1 MAIDQH
7 ASNLIDLTV
16 KTFNGNVTN
25 VSPLDGMSLLDSWIS
40 FLETD
45 EQDNSALSAGL
56 SNLKA
61 IIQEGGNID
70 SAEVVGIL
78 GDLTTQ
84 TKQISNTVETENKPE
99 LNSLV
104 DALQS
109 FSHLVDGSGG
119 PARTGGQA
127 PMTSTVGGEST
138 NSGVGASAL
147 SDTDDDDLSD
157 RNGGTVDEDS
167 TIDMDDTT
175 GSDGGAPE
183 ANAPEKPTTR
193 SSAQTGDSG
202 YSSGS
207 GTSRSDTSRVD
218 GPGLSGG
225 TGDSDTA
232 QSGGRS
238 QY

>member
-1 MAIDQH
+1 MALDQH

-16 KTFNGNVTN
+16 KTFNGDVTN
-25 VSPLDGMSLLDSWIS
+25 VSPIDGMSLLDSWIS
-40 FLETD
+40 FLQTD
-45 EQDNSALSAGL
+45 KQENGALSSGL
-56 SNLKA
+56 NNLKA
-61 IIQEGGNID
+61 VIQEGGTID
-70 SAEVVGIL
+70 SVEIKEIL
-78 GDLTTQ
+78 DDLTSQ
-84 TKQISNTVETENKPE
+84 TKQISDKVETDNKPQ

-104 DALQS
+104 TALQS
-109 FSHLVDGSGG
+109 FGHLVDGSGG
-119 PARTGGQA
+119 PAKTGGQA
-127 PMTSTVGGEST
+127 PMMSTVGGEST
-138 NSGVGASAL
+138 NSGVGISSMA
-147 SDTDDDDLSD
+147 DTDDDDLSD

-183 ANAPEKPTTR
+183 ANAPEKPSTQ
-193 SSAQTGDSG
+193 SSVQTGDSS

-207 GTSRSDTSRVD
+207 GTSRVD

>member
-1 MAIDQH
+1 MAFDQH
-7 ASNLIDLTV
+7 ASTLIDLTV
-16 KTFNGNVTN
+16 KTFNGDETS
-25 VSPLDGMSLLDSWIS
+25 VSPMDGMSLLDSWIS
-40 FLETD
+40 FLHTD
-45 EQDNSALSAGL
+45 SQSNSSLTDRL

-70 SAEVVGIL
+70 STQITEII
-78 GDLTTQ
+78 GDLTSQ
-84 TKQISNTVETENKPE
+84 TKQISDTVEAENKPK

-104 DALQS
+104 TALQS

-119 PARTGGQA
+119 PAKTGGQA

-138 NSGVGASAL
+138 NSGVGVSAL

-157 RNGGTVDEDS
+157 RNGGTVDEDP
-167 TIDMDDTT
+167 TINMDDTT

-183 ANAPEKPTTR
+183 ANAPEKAGTR
-193 SSAQTGDSG
+193 SSDQTGDSS

-207 GTSRSDTSRVD
+207 GMSRSDTSRID